1 MPLMYFL
8 FDAIFGKLYSVV
20 KMETN
25 EILTYNGEKEYDARI
40 LVVDDDSKMLKL
52 IRNYLVVEN
61 YQVETA
67 LCGRE
72 TLDIFDGPADYDLL
86 ILDLLMPDLSG
97 YDVCKILRKNH
108 TLYELPII
116 MLTTKNKIEDI
127 VKGFE
132 AGANDY
138 VSKPFNYLEL
148 LARVKTLIKL
158 RKLTRANSI
167 LQQAIEMKNQFLNMT
182 IHDLK
187 NPLNV
192 IVGLTKMIKRDLEG
206 NSDSNELLELILESS
221 DLMINLVNELLEA
234 AKIESGK
241 FRLDKI
247 LLNLNELSEATY
259 KKSIPAAE
267 MKKQKIIFTPEP
279 NDDAFIYGDNLR
291 IQEIIDNLV
300 SNAIKYSPFGKNIE
314 LNIKKRFDSS
324 GLKMIRVEVS
334 DEGPGFTADDKSKLF
349 GKFQK
354 LSAQPTGG
362 ERSSGLGLSIVKQL
376 VDMHDGKIWVE
387 SEFGEGSK
395 FIVEFQAE
403 EPD

>member
-1 MPLMYFL
+1 
-8 FDAIFGKLYSVV
+8 
-20 KMETN
+20 MENN
-25 EILTYNGEKEYDARI
+25 EILTVSNEKEYDARI

-52 IRNYLVVEN
+52 IRNYLIVEN
-61 YQVETA
+61 YQVDTA
-67 LCGRE
+67 MNGRE
-72 TLDIFDGPADYDLL
+72 TLEIFEGPADYDLI
-86 ILDLLMPDLSG
+86 ILDLMMPDISG
-97 YDVCKILRKNH
+97 YDVCKILRKTH

-116 MLTTKNKIEDI
+116 MLTTKNRVEDI

-148 LARVKTLIKL
+148 LARVRTLIKL
-158 RKLTRANSI
+158 RKLTKANSI

-192 IVGLTKMIKRDLEG
+192 IVGLTKMIKREAEA

-234 AKIESGK
+234 ARIESGK

-247 LLNLNELSEATY
+247 LLNLNELSEASF
-259 KKSIPAAE
+259 KKNMAAAE
-267 MKKQKIIFTPEP
+267 IKKQSIKFIPEP

-300 SNAIKYSPFGKNIE
+300 SNAIKYTPFGKNIR
-314 LNIKKRFDSS
+314 ICVKKKIDNS
-324 GLKMIRVEVS
+324 GFKLARVEVA
-334 DEGPGFTADDKSKLF
+334 DEGPGLTEDDKSKIF

-387 SEFGEGSK
+387 SERGEGSK

-403 EPD
+403 DPA